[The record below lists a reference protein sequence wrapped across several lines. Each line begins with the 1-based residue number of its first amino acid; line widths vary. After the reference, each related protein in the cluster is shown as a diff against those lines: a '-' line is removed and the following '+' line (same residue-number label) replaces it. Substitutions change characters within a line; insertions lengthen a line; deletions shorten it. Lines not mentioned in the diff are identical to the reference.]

1 MQGTVATRCLLIL
14 FNSSAVNLSVG
25 LATYAF
31 NSQPQRR
38 MLHSA
43 RYSKYPIEQSRRNL
57 TSCLVDVNREARIR
71 ALCAKASATTEISE
85 VDAALAELRAELHK
99 HIEELRTQARKD
111 VPFLIRTTKP
121 QPKPQRES
129 LRSKDFQ
136 IG

>member
-1 MQGTVATRCLLIL
+1 ME
-14 FNSSAVNLSVG
+14 SS
-25 LATYAF
+25 
-31 NSQPQRR
+31 
-38 MLHSA
+38 
-43 RYSKYPIEQSRRNL
+43 
-57 TSCLVDVNREARIR
+57 REARIR
-71 ALCAKASATTEISE
+71 ALCAKASATTETSE